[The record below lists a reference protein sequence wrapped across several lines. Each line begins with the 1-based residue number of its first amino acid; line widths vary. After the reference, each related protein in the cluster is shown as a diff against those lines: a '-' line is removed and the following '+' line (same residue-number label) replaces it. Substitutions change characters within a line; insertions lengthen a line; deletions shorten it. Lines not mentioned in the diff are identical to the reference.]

1 MINKDMG
8 NGNKKID
15 GIILAAGLSRRAG
28 TYKMTLRINGKPLLE
43 RCIENMYDICSKII
57 VVGGYKI
64 EDIRSIVDKYEKAK
78 LVINENYNE
87 GMFSSIKKGLTHI
100 KEGRFFLTPGDYPAI
115 QHEVYKNMSVMNG
128 DIIIPT
134 YQGKRGHPVLISSN
148 LINDILTD
156 TETRYSNL
164 REFINERGYTTI
176 EVRDKGILMD
186 VDTMI
191 DYDKICSYLS

>member
-64 EDIRSIVDKYEKAK
+64 EDIRSIVDKYEIFKRDSSR
-78 LVINENYNE
+78 LITTRVIS
-87 GMFSSIKKGLTHI
+87 MPL
-100 KEGRFFLTPGDYPAI
+100 
-115 QHEVYKNMSVMNG
+115 
-128 DIIIPT
+128 
-134 YQGKRGHPVLISSN
+134 
-148 LINDILTD
+148 
-156 TETRYSNL
+156 
-164 REFINERGYTTI
+164 
-176 EVRDKGILMD
+176 
-186 VDTMI
+186 
-191 DYDKICSYLS
+191 